1 METGHDKVL
10 FEDMVSQLNED
21 LEMLEKIEQLVS
33 GMGKNDPSQQNEL
46 RKLISK
52 AKDSKNKLL
61 EIMAKKLESG
71 GLV

>member
-1 METGHDKVL
+1 MEAGHDKFL